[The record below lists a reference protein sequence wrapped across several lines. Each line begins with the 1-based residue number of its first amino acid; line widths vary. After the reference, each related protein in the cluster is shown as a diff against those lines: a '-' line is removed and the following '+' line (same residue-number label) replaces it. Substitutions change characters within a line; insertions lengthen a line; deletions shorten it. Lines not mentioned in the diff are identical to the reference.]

1 MLYSCSLEWVDV
13 FRPLGVHMGPILQEQ
28 QWIKC
33 FGVPSGS
40 QHNGGYKYISLP
52 WWQFW
57 GLGTPKWTQNL
68 VSKHSKLSRMVRVV
82 PRGLSGPEIG
92 QMRRSTWMRRVRSDP
107 PTDMNEGDRPVSVR
121 RSPSRGVVNY
131 IYLYGKTGMVRAAR
145 SPGECRIHLLRGTVC
160 ASPMSHTNTLPGLKL
175 SQFAF
180 QMRVFCH
187 LSSNLISTIYSG
199 RVNCSEPLTRAVI
212 AVGAES

>member
-1 MLYSCSLEWVDV
+1 MGLWEPLEVNCACENWHLFDDYSFWEGLWGDWMLYPCSLEWVDV

-68 VSKHSKLSRMVRVV
+68 VSTHSKLSRMVRLV
-82 PRGLSGPEIG
+82 PGGLTGPEIG
-92 QMRRSTWMRRVRSDP
+92 QIWRPSWIFWVRFDP
-107 PTDMNEGDRPVSVR
+107 VPF
-121 RSPSRGVVNY
+121 
-131 IYLYGKTGMVRAAR
+131 K
-145 SPGECRIHLLRGTVC
+145 
-160 ASPMSHTNTLPGLKL
+160 GL
-175 SQFAF
+175 
-180 QMRVFCH
+180 
-187 LSSNLISTIYSG
+187 T
-199 RVNCSEPLTRAVI
+199 LTRGFGTR
-212 AVGAES
+212 GA

>member
-68 VSKHSKLSRMVRVV
+68 VSTHSKLSRMVRLV
-82 PRGLSGPEIG
+82 PGGLSGPEIG
-92 QMRRSTWMRRVRSDP
+92 PTRRPSWKFGPRSG
-107 PTDMNEGDRPVSVR
+107 PTPNNRLICSQSSLSAKLDVIEGKASAFVEK
-121 RSPSRGVVNY
+121 VNQ
-131 IYLYGKTGMVRAAR
+131 IQT
-145 SPGECRIHLLRGTVC
+145 
-160 ASPMSHTNTLPGLKL
+160 
-175 SQFAF
+175 Q
-180 QMRVFCH
+180 
-187 LSSNLISTIYSG
+187 SSIEYQLN
-199 RVNCSEPLTRAVI
+199 
-212 AVGAES
+212 